1 MGSSELKMNPDLSM
15 LNSVLAQRPYRDMG
29 GGSHQS
35 PRRYVDFVVD
45 GRSLGQEMKSAG
57 YDLVSVFAAEWE
69 NSYLE
74 EAKQRLLLQRD
85 SDFPS
90 ERRSLYVCGECGD
103 LGCGAVSII
112 VEFRDES
119 VIWRNFGYENT
130 WEEIVRTEK
139 LQDLGPFRFS
149 LVGYREAIEGAV
161 ELLNQ
166 NRED

>member
-1 MGSSELKMNPDLSM
+1 
-15 LNSVLAQRPYRDMG
+15 
-29 GGSHQS
+29 
-35 PRRYVDFVVD
+35 
-45 GRSLGQEMKSAG
+45 MKSAG